1 MILRNFIVF
10 EGIDGAGTSTQIN
23 LLKDKLPSKKTMFTA
38 EPTEYP
44 TGKFLRSV
52 LKGEVVLNPKTTAF
66 LFAAD
71 RNEHLYGKGGIV
83 NHCTKGGIAVTDR
96 YLFSSLAYQSA
107 TCGEELPRILNQ
119 NFPLPELLFFFD
131 IEPSLSLK
139 RIKSRNVTE
148 IYEKQDFLEKTRIEY
163 HRVIKFFE
171 NSKEAKEMKI
181 VWIDASESEKKVAEN
196 IWSVLKNIPILN

>member
-1 MILRNFIVF
+1 M
-10 EGIDGAGTSTQIN
+10 
-23 LLKDKLPSKKTMFTA
+23 
-38 EPTEYP
+38 
-44 TGKFLRSV
+44 
-52 LKGEVVLNPKTTAF
+52 
-66 LFAAD
+66 
-71 RNEHLYGKGGIV
+71 
-83 NHCTKGGIAVTDR
+83 
-96 YLFSSLAYQSA
+96 
-107 TCGEELPRILNQ
+107 
-119 NFPLPELLFFFD
+119 PELLFFFD